1 MKHDTQVAR
10 KGRLVMNISEGTFGG
25 KPTSS
30 HHLFRVENGKID
42 EHWDTIETI
51 QAKSVEKRER
61 QVLILSH

>member
-1 MKHDTQVAR
+1 
-10 KGRLVMNISEGTFGG
+10 MNISEGTFGG

-51 QAKSVEKRER
+51 PAKSVENRER
-61 QVLILSH
+61 QVLSH